1 MPVRTPVYWRAIVFS
16 AVTLGCCI
24 GAGPSFLGVTPA
36 EAKAF
41 YTRKRVNGHWI
52 TGRFPKRHATAARP
66 ALEGKARPVPAP
78 VVTSTA
84 ALPVAAPLTK
94 SPALDSRPEPA
105 AAPPVAAPAAPIGS
119 PTEEQRLQG
128 LREALQAR
136 ASRLVTTG
144 STGAGA
150 PPAPQ
155 PQNGQP
161 LATSSIGESKAA
173 APPPPR
179 EARSV
184 SLDFETGIKT
194 TLFSDGTT
202 LKERFDIEALK
213 ALASPSAAKPPQ

>member
-1 MPVRTPVYWRAIVFS
+1 MPVRTRVYWRAIVFS
-16 AVTLGCCI
+16 AVTLGSWV
-24 GAGPSFLGVTPA
+24 GTGPGLLGVTPA

-52 TGRFPKRHATAARP
+52 TGRFPKRHATATRPAREGRARP
-66 ALEGKARPVPAP
+66 AAAP
-78 VVTSTA
+78 VVTLTA
-84 ALPVAAPLTK
+84 ALPVPAPLANSTAPDAK
-94 SPALDSRPEPA
+94 REPT
-105 AAPPVAAPAAPIGS
+105 AAPPVAAPATPIAP
-119 PTEEQRLQG
+119 PTEEQRLNG

-150 PPAPQ
+150 PPAAQ

-173 APPPPR
+173 VSPQR

-194 TLFSDGTT
+194 TLFSDGTI

-213 ALASPSAAKPPQ
+213 GLASPSAAKAPQ